1 MRDLRAELQSWQE
14 DAPVEWTPKEGD
26 IIVGFVRSTPSTDPN
41 ACSGAAFFVCE
52 ERAMT
57 PVRVN
62 LDSAQLA
69 VLIELHNPTENE
81 RVGIKYVGRDQDGQK
96 RYQMIVD
103 RAAADRDEAPEAP
116 LSRPSDTGARRDDDS
131 AAATPEEKDYIERM
145 LSAGLPASEAE
156 PAQDSAEQDH
166 LQGLIRRQE
175 EELARQTRA
184 LERLEAMICSPPP
197 DSRPADDSES
207 DDAPAVPP
215 PPPERIP
222 CRVSP
227 ARPKRRWLR
236 TAMLWLAVLAM
247 LAAGAAYIVFANALL
262 SRPP

>member
-26 IIVGFVRSTPSTDPN
+26 IIVGFVRSVPSSDPR
-41 ACSGAAFFVCE
+41 AGSDAAFFVCE
-52 ERAMT
+52 ERTMT

-62 LDSAQLA
+62 LDSAQLV
-69 VLIELHNPTENE
+69 VLIELHNPAENE

-103 RAAADRDEAPEAP
+103 RGAAERQPASEPTPGRSETD
-116 LSRPSDTGARRDDDS
+116 SCGDDDS

-145 LSAGLPASEAE
+145 LSAGLQTSEAGQE
-156 PAQDSAEQDH
+156 QAGAEQGH

-197 DSRPADDSES
+197 DSRPADDDES
-207 DDAPAVPP
+207 DDASPVAQPSP
-215 PPPERIP
+215 DRIP
-222 CRVSP
+222 RCVSP

-247 LAAGAAYIVFANALL
+247 LAAGAAYILFANALL